1 VSPAVVGPPLAE
13 FQHVLND
20 AGFVVGSNVA
30 IEYRWAEGRY
40 DRLPEL
46 AADLVQREVAVIVTV
61 GGDPAALAA
70 KTATATIPIVF
81 MIGSDPIKLGLVA
94 SFNRPGGNATG
105 INLFISEIEP
115 KRIELLHELLPSAKT
130 FALLVNPKTVDAQAQ
145 INDVKKATRTLGLQ
159 IEVINVTSDEEIEAG
174 FGQLAQMKI
183 GGIHIAAD
191 PFLYVRRNL
200 IVSLA
205 ARYVVPVVYP
215 IRGFVEAGGL
225 ISYGVSF
232 TDAYRELSHQVVRI
246 LQGAKPGELPVVQPT
261 KFELVINLQTARA
274 LALSVPPMLLARA
287 DEVIE

>member
-1 VSPAVVGPPLAE
+1 
-13 FQHVLND
+13 
-20 AGFVVGSNVA
+20 
-30 IEYRWAEGRY
+30 
-40 DRLPEL
+40 LPEL